1 MLVDSHCHLTDD
13 AFDGDRSEALL
24 RARAAGVERIVVV
37 ASHRVDAERVAR
49 LLDEAGSVAAF
60 PRLWG
65 TAGIHPHEAGGVSPD
80 DLAAIRGL
88 IGTHPRMVAVGE
100 TGLDFHYDLSPRD
113 VQEALFRQHMNL
125 AEELGLPV
133 VVHSR
138 NADEAT
144 ARVLREWG
152 ARVRGVLHCYTGGS
166 ALLDTAMELGWMV
179 SFTGII
185 TFKKY
190 AAQELV
196 RGIPRDR
203 LMVET
208 DAPYLAPLPHRGR
221 RNEPA
226 LVVRVAEELAAIRGE
241 DPEAVMGYTS
251 QNAARFFNLSP

>member
-65 TAGIHPHEAGGVSPD
+65 TAGIHPHEAGGASPG

-113 VQEALFRQHMNL
+113 VQEALFRQHMSL

-152 ARVRGVLHCYTGGS
+152 ARVRGVLHCYTGGG

-179 SFTGII
+179 SFTGIV

-190 AAQELV
+190 AAQDLV

-208 DAPYLAPLPHRGR
+208 DAPYLAPVPHRGR

-251 QNAARFFNLSP
+251 RNAERFFNLSP

>member
-49 LLDEAGSVAAF
+49 LLDEAGNVAEF
-60 PRLWG
+60 PQLWG
-65 TAGIHPHEAGGVSPD
+65 TAGIHPHEAGGASPD

-88 IGTHPRMVAVGE
+88 IGIHPRMVAVGE

-113 VQEALFRQHMNL
+113 VQEALFRQHMSL
-125 AEELGLPV
+125 AEELDLPV

-144 ARVLREWG
+144 ARVLQEWG

-166 ALLDTAMELGWMV
+166 TLLDTALELGWMV

-190 AAQELV
+190 AARDLV

-208 DAPYLAPLPHRGR
+208 DAPYLAPVPHRGR

-241 DPEAVMGYTS
+241 DPDAVMGYTS
-251 QNAARFFNLSP
+251 RNAARFFNLSP